1 MAVKSADQ
9 ITIVNITD
17 AYSVILSS
25 EAHIFSGTTTT
36 AKAETTTTTVIA
48 MRGASVINTTVNVS
62 EITAPTGVSV
72 VSDGDTT
79 SPTLTISVTTSVTS
93 GGIVKIPV
101 HIGDITI
108 NKEFSFGIAF
118 TGSAGT
124 ILWENPD
131 PTTAITTTDIALS
144 SEDYDVLDVYWRSS
158 NTSTTTK
165 LDGFV
170 KGDNGL
176 LSEVTYDTVS
186 SMLVSYWRNI
196 LYNSDMSL
204 TIGEAS
210 NSQQTQCAHKLIPIK
225 IVGRK
230 FI

>member
-17 AYSVILSS
+17 AYSVNLSNES
-25 EAHIFSGTTTT
+25 HIFAGTTTT
-36 AKAETTTTTVIA
+36 AKTGTTTTTVTA
-48 MRGASVINTTVNVS
+48 MCGASVVNATVNIS
-62 EITAPTGVSV
+62 EITAPTGVTV

-108 NKEFSFGIAF
+108 TKEFSFDIAF
-118 TGSAGT
+118 TGPAGT
-124 ILWENPD
+124 VLWENTD
-131 PTTAITTTDIALS
+131 PTAEIETMDITLS

-176 LSEVTYDTVS
+176 LSEVSYDTES
-186 SMLVSYWRNI
+186 STLVSYWRNVTH
-196 LYNSDMSL
+196 NSDTSL
-204 TIGEAS
+204 TIDEAS
-210 NSQQTQCAHKLIPIK
+210 SSQQASCVHKLIPIK

-230 FI
+230 FV

>member
-9 ITIVNITD
+9 LTIIDIAD
-17 AYSVILSS
+17 AYSVMLTNES
-25 EAHIFSGTTTT
+25 HIFAGTTTT
-36 AKAETTTTTVIA
+36 AKAGTATTTVMA
-48 MRGASVINTTVNVS
+48 MCGASVVNATVNVS

-72 VSDGDTT
+72 VSDEDTT

-108 NKEFSFGIAF
+108 VKEFSFGIAF
-118 TGSAGT
+118 VGAAGT
-124 ILWENPD
+124 ILWENPA
-131 PTTAITTTDIALS
+131 PTAEIETIDITLS
-144 SEDYDVLDVYWRSS
+144 SEDYDALDVYWRSS

-176 LSEVTYDTVS
+176 LSEVSYDTES
-186 SMLVSYWRNI
+186 SMLLSFWRAI
-196 LYNSDMSL
+196 TYNSDTSL
-204 TIGEAS
+204 TIDEAG
-210 NSQQTQCAHKLIPIK
+210 NSQQESCAHKLIPIK

-230 FI
+230 FV

>member
-9 ITIVNITD
+9 ITIMDIVD
-17 AYSVILSS
+17 ACSVILSN
-25 EAHIFSGTTTT
+25 EAHIFAGTTTT
-36 AKAETTTTTVIA
+36 AKAETTTTKVMA
-48 MRGASVINTTVNVS
+48 MCGASVVNATVNVS

-72 VSDGDTT
+72 VSDEDTT

-108 NKEFSFGIAF
+108 TKEFSFGIAF
-118 TGSAGT
+118 VGTAGT

-131 PTTAITTTDIALS
+131 PTAEIETLDITLS
-144 SEDYDVLDVYWRSS
+144 SDDYDVLDVYWRSS

-165 LDGFV
+165 LEGFV
-170 KGDNGL
+170 KGNNGL
-176 LSEVTYDTVS
+176 LSEVSYETES
-186 SMLVSYWRNI
+186 STLVSYWRAI
-196 LYNSDMSL
+196 TYNSDTSL
-204 TIGEAS
+204 TLDEAS
-210 NSQQTQCAHKLIPIK
+210 NSKQESCAHKLIPIK

>member
-9 ITIVNITD
+9 ITIVDITD
-17 AYSVILSS
+17 AYSVILTNES
-25 EAHIFSGTTTT
+25 HIFAGTITT

-48 MRGASVINTTVNVS
+48 MCGASVVNATVNVS

-72 VSDGDTT
+72 VSAGDTT
-79 SPTLTISVTTSVTS
+79 SPTSTISV
-93 GGIVKIPV
+93 
-101 HIGDITI
+101 TI

-118 TGSAGT
+118 IGSAGT

-131 PTTAITTTDIALS
+131 PTTAIITMDIALS

-158 NTSTTTK
+158 NASTTTK

-176 LSEVTYDTVS
+176 LSEVLYDTES
-186 SMLVSYWRNI
+186 STLVSYWRAVI
-196 LYNSDMSL
+196 YNSDTSL
-204 TIGEAS
+204 TIDEAG
-210 NSQQTQCAHKLIPIK
+210 NSQQESCAHKLIPIK

>member
-9 ITIVNITD
+9 ITIMDIAD
-17 AYSVILSS
+17 ACSVILSN
-25 EAHIFSGTTTT
+25 EAHIFAGTTTT
-36 AKAETTTTTVIA
+36 ARAETTTTTVMA
-48 MRGASVINTTVNVS
+48 MCGASVVNATVNVS
-62 EITAPTGVSV
+62 EITAPIGVSV
-72 VSDGDTT
+72 VSDENTT

-108 NKEFSFGIAF
+108 TKEFSFGIAF
-118 TGSAGT
+118 VGTAGT

-131 PTTAITTTDIALS
+131 PTAEIETLDITLS
-144 SEDYDVLDVYWRSS
+144 SDDYDVLDVYWRSS

-165 LDGFV
+165 LEGFV

-176 LSEVTYDTVS
+176 LSEVSYETES
-186 SMLVSYWRNI
+186 STLVSYWRAI
-196 LYNSDMSL
+196 TYNSDTSL
-204 TIGEAS
+204 TIDESS
-210 NSQQTQCAHKLIPIK
+210 NSQQESCAHKLIPIK

>member
-17 AYSVILSS
+17 AYSVNLSNES
-25 EAHIFSGTTTT
+25 HIFAGTTTT
-36 AKAETTTTTVIA
+36 AKTGTTTTTVTA
-48 MRGASVINTTVNVS
+48 MCGASVVNATVNIS

-72 VSDGDTT
+72 VSDGDAT

-93 GGIVKIPV
+93 GGIVNIPV

-108 NKEFSFGIAF
+108 TKEFSFGIAF
-118 TGSAGT
+118 VGTAGT

-131 PTTAITTTDIALS
+131 PTAEIETTDITLS

-176 LSEVTYDTVS
+176 LSEVSYDTES
-186 SMLVSYWRNI
+186 STLVSYWRAVT
-196 LYNSDMSL
+196 YNSDTSL
-204 TIGEAS
+204 TLDEAG
-210 NSQQTQCAHKLIPIK
+210 NSRQESCTHKLIPIK

>member
-9 ITIVNITD
+9 ITIVDITD
-17 AYSVILSS
+17 AYSVILTNES
-25 EAHIFSGTTTT
+25 HIFAGTTTT

-48 MRGASVINTTVNVS
+48 MRGASVVNATVNVS
-62 EITAPTGVSV
+62 EITAPTGISV

-131 PTTAITTTDIALS
+131 PTAAITTMDIALS
-144 SEDYDVLDVYWRSS
+144 SEDYDVLDVYWKSS

-176 LSEVTYDTVS
+176 LSEVSYDTES
-186 SMLVSYWRNI
+186 STLVSYWRAVT
-196 LYNSDMSL
+196 YNSNTSL
-204 TIGEAS
+204 TLDEAS
-210 NSQQTQCAHKLIPIK
+210 NSQQTQCVHKLIPIK

-230 FI
+230 FV

>member
-9 ITIVNITD
+9 ITIMDIAD
-17 AYSVILSS
+17 ACSVILSN

-36 AKAETTTTTVIA
+36 AKAETTTTKVMA
-48 MRGASVINTTVNVS
+48 MCGASVVNATVNVS
-62 EITAPTGVSV
+62 DITAPIGVSV
-72 VSDGDTT
+72 FSDEDIT

-108 NKEFSFGIAF
+108 TKEFSFGIAF
-118 TGSAGT
+118 VGTAGT
-124 ILWENPD
+124 ILWENPN
-131 PTTAITTTDIALS
+131 PTDAIETMDITLS
-144 SEDYDVLDVYWRSS
+144 SDDYDVLDVYWRSS

-165 LDGFV
+165 LEGFV

-176 LSEVTYDTVS
+176 LSEVSYETEPST
-186 SMLVSYWRNI
+186 LVSYWRAVT
-196 LYNSDMSL
+196 YNSDTSL
-204 TIGEAS
+204 TLDEAS
-210 NSQQTQCAHKLIPIK
+210 NSQQESCAHKLIPIK